1 MKKSCIWK
9 NFISIVLS
17 AALTFGVI
25 PVYTVPVQA
34 ANKVLKLST
43 ARSLA
48 LENSSKYES
57 AEDKVSSKEAARES
71 AIKGLK
77 IKKKNMSTFRWTPLL
92 NFKFP
97 QKPNFA
103 EESQFQFKPLQLS
116 NDIKITEHKKQDVVF
131 DVNLTVNNLFVN
143 IVTCQEN
150 LKYNEN
156 RLKSLEDGIKH
167 NKARL
172 KQGLAT
178 QADIDRQEKKKETLE
193 NTIATDRRS
202 LEADLKKLSDTIGLD
217 VTTGYTFEKP
227 YVEAKIDRSSLDA
240 LKTYT
245 ADRDETYYES
255 AMAATTARILLNTN
269 SSIMRNYYG
278 GDYNI
283 ISGYVNQ
290 ALNGQKVSSKAFKAD
305 YKKFLKKID
314 SYWDGNFYIWIPLWL
329 VLAFPKEWLKGDLD
343 GARYIEDDPYTLYQN
358 TLDYISAR
366 NDEQAALKALE
377 QSVEDQFNNY
387 ISVRNSYE
395 SLVKQVDDKE
405 KELKAF
411 AVKNRMGLMTL
422 EEYEDEQ
429 NDYEELQNSMLDAM
443 KLYTDTLYSFDRLTC
458 GGVSALLSGTDAD
471 LHTAV
476 VGESYVTEERKE
488 ATYYLNPI
496 IQREMFELS
505 IYIPDDFDVEITD
518 FELWC
523 DNERIGERTPKDKT
537 IRHLALAKDKVDKTM
552 IRLYNGND
560 FVDDCVIDPSE
571 EKGTLNIRTRMDIN
585 KDETGDVGTYDIE
598 QSNVTGLI
606 KLTLVPLESEE
617 IGAYRILD
625 SEGTPLGNG
634 EVTDIKKSFTHL
646 GLVSTDLKNLKIE
659 FYDKNKA
666 LKYTGYFDTTNKK
679 IKKDKSEE
687 TGN

>member
-1 MKKSCIWK
+1 MKHFSYK
-9 NFISIVLS
+9 NLICVILS
-17 AALTFGVI
+17 AALTVGTL
-25 PVYTVPVQA
+25 PVTAGTVQA
-34 ANKVLKLST
+34 ADKVLTLAT

-48 LENSSKYES
+48 LENSSKYEA
-57 AEDKVSSKEAARES
+57 AEDAVSSKEAARDS

-92 NFKFP
+92 SFKFP

-116 NDIKITEHKKQDVVF
+116 NDIKIAEHKKQDTVF
-131 DVNLTVNNLFVN
+131 DVDQTVNNLFVN
-143 IVTCQEN
+143 IVTNQEN
-150 LKYNEN
+150 LKYNEK
-156 RLKSLEDGIKH
+156 RLETLVDGIKH

-178 QADIDRQEKKKETLE
+178 QADIDRQEKKQQTLE
-193 NTIATDRRS
+193 DTIAANRRS
-202 LEADLKKLSDTIGLD
+202 LEADLKKLSETIGMD

-245 ADRDETYYES
+245 ADRDEAYYEA
-255 AMAATTARILLNTN
+255 AMAATTARILLSTN
-269 SSIMRNYYG
+269 ADIMRNYYG
-278 GDYNI
+278 GDYNM

-290 ALNGQKVSSKAFKAD
+290 ALNDQKVSSKAFKSD
-305 YKKFLKKID
+305 YKRFLTQID
-314 SYWDGNFYIWIPLWL
+314 HYWDGNFYLYIPLFL
-329 VLAFPKEWLKGDLD
+329 VLVFPKEWLKGDLD

-366 NDEQAALKALE
+366 NDEKAALKELE
-377 QSVEDQFNNY
+377 QSVEDEFNNY

-405 KELKAF
+405 KELKVF
-411 AVKNRMGLMTL
+411 ATKNRMGLMTL
-422 EEYEDEQ
+422 EEYEDEE

-443 KLYTDTLYSFDRLTC
+443 KLYTDTLYSLDRRTC

-476 VGESYVTEERKE
+476 VGESYVTSEKKE
-488 ATYYLNPI
+488 ATYFLNPI

-552 IRLYNGND
+552 IRLYNGSD
-560 FVDDCVIDPSE
+560 FVDDCVIDPGV
-571 EKGTLNIRTRMDIN
+571 EKGTLNITTRMDIN
-585 KDETGDVGTYDIE
+585 KDETGDVGTYEIE

-606 KLTLVPLESEE
+606 NITLTPLESEK

-625 SEGTPLGNG
+625 TNGTALGST
-634 EVTDIKKSFTHL
+634 EPFDIKKSFTHL
-646 GLVSTDLKNLKIE
+646 GLVSTDLKELKIE
-659 FYDKNKA
+659 FYGEDKA
-666 LKYTGYFDTTNKK
+666 LKYTGYFDTENKK
-679 IKKDKSEE
+679 LKKDMTEKN
-687 TGN
+687 GN